1 MRTGPEARTSYTAKR
16 LQDAARGLK
25 AGARL
30 RRHDAWSREELVAHQ
45 HERAREVIR
54 HAAARSRLYA
64 ERLDGATELRDIEP
78 VTKTEL
84 MARFDDWVT
93 DPRITLAGADEH
105 LVALTRDAY
114 LHGEYR
120 ALATGGTTGRRGIFV
135 FDRAEWIQLLGIIQR
150 ATQACGLRPRMPRMR
165 FAFVGAPSALH
176 MTRRVSDTMNVGAFK
191 RLGLAATQPIADLA
205 DVLERFKPDVLAGY
219 PSVVAMLAGE
229 GLDIAPSVVITS
241 SEVLTPEMRERIRGA
256 WGVEPHEIYGAT
268 DGLWGSTCEH
278 HNLHFAED
286 VTIVE
291 VEDERLL
298 ITNLFMRTQP
308 IIRYEITD
316 IVRIDETPCP
326 CGRPY
331 RTVKAIEGRSDDI
344 LRLGGVSVHPIALRS
359 PLAKVAALRAYQIV
373 HRADG
378 LHVRAVPRDGA
389 DVRAPVHA
397 ALTGALAAAGA
408 SGTPVHVDVVA
419 ELERDA
425 GAVGKLKLV
434 RSEVG

>member
-1 MRTGPEARTSYTAKR
+1 MYTAKR

-25 AGARL
+25 AGAAL
-30 RRHDAWSREELVAHQ
+30 RRHDAWSREELEAHQ
-45 HERAREVIR
+45 RERGREAIR

-64 ERLDGATELRDIEP
+64 ERFDGATELRDIAP
-78 VTKTEL
+78 VTKAEL

-93 DPRITLAGADEH
+93 DPRLTLAAADEH
-105 LVALTRDAY
+105 LAALTRDTY

-120 ALATGGTTGRRGIFV
+120 AMATGGTTGRRGIFV
-135 FDRAEWIQLLGIIQR
+135 FDRAEWIQLLGIMHR
-150 ATQACGLRPRMPRMR
+150 AAQANGLRPHVPRMR

-176 MTRRVSDTMNVGAFK
+176 MTRRISDTMNVGAFK
-191 RLGLAATQPIADLA
+191 RLGLAATQPLGELA
-205 DVLERFKPDVLAGY
+205 DALERFKPDVQAGY

-229 GLDIAPSVVITS
+229 GLDIAPSIVMTS
-241 SEVLTPEMRERIRGA
+241 SEVLTPEMRERVRAA
-256 WGVEPHEIYGAT
+256 WGVEPHEVYGAT

-286 VTIVE
+286 MTIVE

-316 IVRIDETPCP
+316 IVRIDDTPCP

-331 RTVKAIEGRSDDI
+331 RTVAAIEGRSDDI
-344 LRLGGVSVHPIALRS
+344 LRLNGVAVHPIALRS
-359 PLAKVAALRAYQIV
+359 PLAKVSALRAYQIV

-389 DVRAPVHA
+389 EVREPVRA
-397 ALTGALAAAGA
+397 ALAGALSAVGA
-408 SGTPVHVDVVA
+408 PGTPVHVDVVA
-419 ELERDA
+419 ELERDQ

-434 RSEVG
+434 RSEV